1 MKKIYMKICVRY
13 NNCITTVTQFQ
24 IQISHCRTLSYSS
37 ARKRWDNV
45 NESSS
50 NSLWLSFSKIL
61 EFSQVA
67 DYVELQWWSPIERIK
82 LLWICLKTCNGI
94 IIRTLVALRR
104 LVYFI
109 NIIFYWQFF
118 EIFQPILIGFSM
130 QSRLISCLK
139 TRDSRNNPEFR
150 PSKCASNSSVL
161 FSKLSLRWVLT

>member
-1 MKKIYMKICVRY
+1 MYY
-13 NNCITTVTQFQ
+13 NCDSISISDFEFR
-24 IQISHCRTLSYSS
+24 SHCRTLSYSS

-82 LLWICLKTCNGI
+82 LLWICLKTCNGV
-94 IIRTLVALRR
+94 IIRILIVLRR

-118 EIFQPILIGFSM
+118 EIFQTISIGFFM
-130 QSRLISCLK
+130 QSRVINGLETESSL
-139 TRDSRNNPEFR
+139 NNPEFR
-150 PSKCASNSSVL
+150 PSRCVSNSSVL